1 MNDLEEKN
9 GINFEYI
16 DDCIFYEYLIL
27 KINYISGVFD
37 YNYNKDIFESYIEI
51 INYKKDTNIIH
62 MQNFQEIF
70 LKQKKLDI
78 IQEMSNFICQIFF
91 SIHNINYI
99 INNYKQYLIKN
110 IYMIPS
116 MKIFESIIKLNEKK
130 LMSKFKSHN
139 DLCKKYLIKIFYV
152 IENDKNYEGVGGGE
166 NEKNFFYFYENS
178 TIFEVISF
186 FKKKYKNIDVIYNE
200 NEILNKNNYNK
211 SIKDI
216 LQLLKEKS
224 KIKI

>member
-1 MNDLEEKN
+1 MLIYLESLEKFMASFDNKDIEEINEYIINKIILPKNFFGQNDKKIFFEFILKRIKEKPLQEKFIEKILNNLEEKN
-9 GINFEYI
+9 GIIFEYI

-27 KINYISGVFD
+27 KINYISGVFE

-51 INYKKDTNIIH
+51 INYKKNTNIIH

-78 IQEMSNFICQIFF
+78 IQEMSNFLCQIFF

-139 DLCKKYLIKIFYV
+139 DLCKKMKIAQYLK
-152 IENDKNYEGVGGGE
+152 
-166 NEKNFFYFYENS
+166 
-178 TIFEVISF
+178 
-186 FKKKYKNIDVIYNE
+186 
-200 NEILNKNNYNK
+200 
-211 SIKDI
+211 
-216 LQLLKEKS
+216 
-224 KIKI
+224 